1 MVLYVIMINNPD
13 FYRTLASHYSDQLND
28 TMTALSLSEEYLRPV
43 QVPNPLKLRVMSV
56 ISSTAVMD
64 KLQNNPN
71 HTILNEMLGAL
82 PAGAQIAAVPHAVK
96 FLPIGRRLGKARE
109 VIEQEAREE
118 GFSTNK
124 GVRSVSLEL
133 KTIKDNQFL
142 PIEFQRAAQTL
153 GATKF
158 QESPQNITLGWLDL
172 ATHSEDMTHRR
183 EIILDA
189 ILQKVGVV
197 LLEPIEL
204 GSL

>member
-1 MVLYVIMINNPD
+1 MVLYVIMIAHPD
-13 FYRTLASHYSDQLND
+13 FYRTLPGHYSNQLNE
-28 TMTALSLSEEYLRPV
+28 TMTALSSSEAYIRPV
-43 QVPNPLKLRVMSV
+43 EVPSPVQLRVMSV

-64 KLQNNPN
+64 KLHNNPN
-71 HTILNEMLGAL
+71 HTLLNEMLGSF
-82 PAGAQIAAVPHAVK
+82 PAGAQIAAVPYNIK
-96 FLPIGRRLGKARE
+96 FLPVGSRLGKARE
-109 VIEQEAREE
+109 TIEQEAREE

-133 KTIKDNQFL
+133 KTIKENQFL

-172 ATHSEDMTHRR
+172 ATQSEEMARRR
-183 EIILDA
+183 EVILDA

-197 LLEPIEL
+197 ILEPIEL